1 MPACLL
7 VRPPFDVY
15 ICVHTLPRYRLI
27 YSLALHISN
36 EIVDSRPVWLGFDAS
51 IRQIRPEQVFDA
63 TLDLCTLMC
72 EATVSMRM
80 HECSALERSP
90 AQQLRRMWGMIL
102 IKESLSCGGEIRWP
116 QARK

>member
-1 MPACLL
+1 MQPCHVAMHM
-7 VRPPFDVY
+7 RVY
-15 ICVHTLPRYRLI
+15 KRNLYKQNKQNK
-27 YSLALHISN
+27 N

-90 AQQLRRMWGMIL
+90 AQQLTRMWGMIL
-102 IKESLSCGGEIRWP
+102 IKESLACGGEIRWP

>member
-1 MPACLL
+1 M
-7 VRPPFDVY
+7 
-15 ICVHTLPRYRLI
+15 
-27 YSLALHISN
+27 
-36 EIVDSRPVWLGFDAS
+36 WLGFDAS

-102 IKESLSCGGEIRWP
+102 IKESLACGGEIRWP